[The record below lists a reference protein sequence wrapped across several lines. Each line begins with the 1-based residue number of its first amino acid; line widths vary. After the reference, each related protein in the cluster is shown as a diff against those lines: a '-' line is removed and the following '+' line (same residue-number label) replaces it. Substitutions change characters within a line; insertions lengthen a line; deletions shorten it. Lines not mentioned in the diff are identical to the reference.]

1 MEISPSGHAA
11 TPAHDAGSAGNTLPN
26 CSRLPSGGPLSDDD
40 TLPVLYDMH
49 CHLGFCPDAAGL
61 ARELSARGV
70 GGFLCTVTPEEY
82 QHISSPDLDPG
93 HSNDLPSDQDP
104 HPGPRPRW
112 RIGVGAHPWW
122 ATDVDGDEAARI
134 AAQAPYIGEVGL
146 DFGKAHAATRDRQ
159 LRPVRFSQSMRCGPP
174 IRCLTCWR
182 IQGRSEG
189 AHVFSIGIPTA
200 TRHFPVRWP
209 PAVTSRSARSCCDHA
224 AGASTHASC
233 RRTVSCSR
241 RTIPPRTT
249 LPIPRRLRIRWRP
262 PCAMASFTSRTYALW
277 IPSRS
282 QPKSPRR
289 ASVSSASSGSSGRHS
304 QMEDV

>member
-159 LRPVRFSQSMRCGPP
+159 VENFSHIAAAAPA
-174 IRCLTCWR
+174 
-182 IQGRSEG
+182 G
-189 AHVFSIGIPTA
+189 ALLSI
-200 TRHFPVRWP
+200 H
-209 PAVTSRSARSCCDHA
+209 AVRSADTVLDLLEDTGALRRCTCIFHWYSDSNEALSRALA
-224 AGASTHASC
+224 AGCYFSVGPLML
-233 RRTVSCSR
+233 RSR
-241 RTIPPRTT
+241 RGREYARQLPADRLLLETDYPAENDAADPATT
-249 LPIPRRLRIRWRP
+249 ADTMAAALRDGLFHIADLRAMDPVALAAKISATSERLL
-262 PCAMASFTSRTYALW
+262 SFER
-277 IPSRS
+277 
-282 QPKSPRR
+282 
-289 ASVSSASSGSSGRHS
+289 
-304 QMEDV
+304 